1 MLIEFRSKE
10 NTAKKFE
17 ITMENVEKELKIA
30 KNILY
35 EARKNRPRPHLDNK
49 IITSW
54 NGKLASLLKFL
65 VILCINL
72 LKIRLNQTLIN

>member
-10 NTAKKFE
+10 STAKKFE
-17 ITMENVEKELKIA
+17 ITVENVEKELKIA
-30 KNILY
+30 KNILF

-54 NGKLASLLKFL
+54 NGKLASLLNF
-65 VILCINL
+65 
-72 LKIRLNQTLIN
+72 

>member
-17 ITMENVEKELKIA
+17 ITVENVEKELKIA

-54 NGKLASLLKFL
+54 NGKLAS
-65 VILCINL
+65 
-72 LKIRLNQTLIN
+72 T

>member
-1 MLIEFRSKE
+1 VLIEFRSKE

>member
-1 MLIEFRSKE
+1 VLIEFRSKE

-17 ITMENVEKELKIA
+17 ITVENVEKELKIA

-54 NGKLASLLKFL
+54 NGKLAST
-65 VILCINL
+65 
-72 LKIRLNQTLIN
+72 KICSNTVY

>member
-10 NTAKKFE
+10 STAKKFE
-17 ITMENVEKELKIA
+17 ITVENVEKELKIA

-65 VILCINL
+65 VILCI
-72 LKIRLNQTLIN
+72 IC

>member
-1 MLIEFRSKE
+1 VLIEFRSKE
-10 NTAKKFE
+10 STAKKFE
-17 ITMENVEKELKIA
+17 ITVENVEKELKIA

-54 NGKLASLLKFL
+54 NGKLASLLNF
-65 VILCINL
+65 
-72 LKIRLNQTLIN
+72 